1 VSTDLVFGALA
12 RRLEARSERTRA
24 EELRLWFA
32 PRALRPAEYELLRS
46 LPGAD
51 LSQAGGLELL
61 LGPVDALRAA
71 ENGHPGLSILL
82 RAHENAVAPRPRSRL
97 MGIVNVTPDSFSD
110 GGRLSTSRAAV
121 EHGLKLVADGAD
133 ILDVGGESTRP
144 GAASVSEAEEI
155 RRVLPVIEE
164 LARSTSARISVD
176 TTKSGVARAALD
188 GGATMVNDVSAGRLD
203 PEMFPV
209 VQERQADVVLMHMQG
224 SPRDMQRSPHYDDV
238 LREVTSHLRER
249 VAAGLK
255 AGIDASRIAIDPGIG
270 FGKRLKDNLDLIR
283 GLPQLRSL
291 GLPIVLGVSRKSFLG
306 RITGRADARERL
318 PESLAA
324 IAIGHTQ
331 GADIHR
337 VHDVREAYAALEFAD
352 AVLGEGPGGHT
363 KS

>member
-1 VSTDLVFGALA
+1 VSSEQVFGALA
-12 RRLEARSERTRA
+12 RRLEVRSERTRP
-24 EELRLWFA
+24 EDLRLWFA
-32 PRALRPAEYELLRS
+32 PRALQRVEHDLLRS

-51 LSQAGGLELL
+51 LRAAGDLELL
-61 LGPVDALRAA
+61 QGPARALR
-71 ENGHPGLSILL
+71 EVEGGHPGLSILL
-82 RAHENAVAPRPRSRL
+82 RAHENAVAPRPRPRL
-97 MGIVNVTPDSFSD
+97 MGILNVTPDSFSD
-110 GGRLSTSRAAV
+110 GGRFASPEKAV
-121 EHGLKLVADGAD
+121 EHGLKLVADGAE
-133 ILDVGGESTRP
+133 ILDVGGESSRP

-164 LARSTSARISVD
+164 LARSTSAQISID

-188 GGATMVNDVSAGRLD
+188 GGATMVNDVSAGRVDDELLAL
-203 PEMFPV
+203 V
-209 VQERQADVVLMHMQG
+209 GERQADVVLMHMQG
-224 SPRDMQRSPHYDDV
+224 SPRDMQRSPRYDDV

-249 VAAGLK
+249 VAAGLR

-306 RITGRADARERL
+306 RLTGEEDARERL

-337 VHDVREAYAALEFAD
+337 VHDVREAHAALEFAD
-352 AVLGEGPGGHT
+352 AVLCDDPGGRT
-363 KS
+363 G